1 MGLPLFTNCAIN
13 GNLFIHFEIEFPKSL
28 TVDQANEIEKVLI
41 VQKPKPLKDLGIEN
55 THVCVPFEKSHL
67 NENTKERNEA

>member
-13 GNLFIHFEIEFPKSL
+13 GNLFIHFEIDFPKSMNSE
-28 TVDQANEIEKVLI
+28 QAKEIEKILI
-41 VQKPKPLKDLGIEN
+41 TQKPTKLKDLGIEN
-55 THVCVPFEKSHL
+55 THECVPFEKSHL